1 MVSITR
7 LIYKLLPTLLHDLGE
22 AKGAEQVEQ
31 KGQALLE
38 HIQEWQQSQNFPNN
52 TVQVQVVIANS

>member
-1 MVSITR
+1 
-7 LIYKLLPTLLHDLGE
+7 LPALLHDLGE

-38 HIQEWQQSQNFPNN
+38 HIQEWQQLHNFPNN
-52 TVQVQVVIANS
+52 IAQVINTV